1 MPDAKFNERV
11 FAVVPAAGVG
21 KRMGASLAKQ
31 YLPLMGKTILEHSL
45 STLLDV
51 PEITSIIVVVSPV
64 DTQWQTF
71 PVFEDSKITVVH
83 GGEERCHSVLNGL
96 QSLSEECAAEDW
108 VLVHDVA
115 RPCVDR
121 ADIDRMFSVLR
132 DDNVGGILAVP
143 CTDTIK
149 QVTGQLIDQTVDREL
164 LWRAQTPQMF
174 RYQLLLAAMK
184 TGLGQGLT
192 ITDEASAI
200 ELAGHSPKVVEGS
213 SKNVKITCPDDLPL
227 AEFYLQNS
235 RSSCA

>member
-1 MPDAKFNERV
+1 MPDAKTNESV

-21 KRMGASLAKQ
+21 QRMGASLAKQ
-31 YLPLMGKTILEHSL
+31 YLPLMGKTILEHTL

-51 PEITSIIVVVSPV
+51 SEIKSIVVVVSPV
-64 DTQWQTF
+64 DSHWKTL
-71 PVFEDSKITVVH
+71 PVFNDPKITVVD
-83 GGEERCHSVLNGL
+83 GGEQRSHSVLNGL
-96 QSLSEECAAEDW
+96 QALSQECAAEDW

-115 RPCVDR
+115 RPCVGL
-121 ADIDRMFSVLR
+121 AEIDRMFSVLR
-132 DDNVGGILAVP
+132 DDHVGGILAVP

-149 QVTGQLIDQTVDREL
+149 QVTAQSIDQTVDRDL

-174 RYQLLLAAMK
+174 RYQLLLTAMK
-184 TGLGQGLT
+184 EGLEQGLT

-200 ELAGHSPKVVEGS
+200 ELAGHHPKVIEGS
-213 SKNVKITCPDDLPL
+213 STNIKITCPDDLPL